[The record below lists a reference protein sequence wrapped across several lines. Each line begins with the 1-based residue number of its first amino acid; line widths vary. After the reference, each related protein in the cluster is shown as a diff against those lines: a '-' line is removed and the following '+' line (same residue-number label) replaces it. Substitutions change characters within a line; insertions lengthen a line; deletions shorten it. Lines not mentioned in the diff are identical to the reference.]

1 MLHSDACI
9 RCLQSAAGARTV
21 LRAPSACTA
30 RTACVAHHS
39 ISSGSDHS
47 SALPSDSHSP
57 VMLAVQV
64 PAAVLQVTVQP
75 CGLGQIPSADQTQCM
90 LCPSSSYSFTPLVD
104 DCKPCPAQAKCIGGA
119 TLVPLQQWH
128 SAPDS
133 DHIVPC
139 PNNNACAG
147 STSALLACQNA
158 TYQARLDVEQVGLQ
172 TMMFALAVSLI
183 ESLIEW
189 CVTSL
194 CSHVN
199 KVSHVIREI
208 MHQNCLGTGFRRHVG
223 IMFACVARRN
233 DHLSWTNSAKMHAN
247 AHLLQGNDLHA
258 LCRLSHRLIQNA
270 L

>member
-1 MLHSDACI
+1 MNAAFQCSLFAVYSRCIACKA
-9 RCLQSAAGARTV
+9 CTV
-21 LRAPSACTA
+21 LLVPLLITACTTCTAQHAQHNMHSTACTA
-30 RTACVAHHS
+30 QHAQHSMHSTACTAFAKHCY
-39 ISSGSDHS
+39 SSGSDHNP
-47 SALPSDSHSP
+47 ALSSDSRSP
-57 VMLAVQV
+57 VLLAVQV

-158 TYQARLDVEQVGLQ
+158 TYQARLDVEQVGLHRVSS
-172 TMMFALAVSLI
+172 ALDVSLF
-183 ESLIEW
+183 EW
-189 CVTSL
+189 CFADLCIMVTRS
-194 CSHVN
+194 V
-199 KVSHVIREI
+199 
-208 MHQNCLGTGFRRHVG
+208 M
-223 IMFACVARRN
+223 
-233 DHLSWTNSAKMHAN
+233 
-247 AHLLQGNDLHA
+247 
-258 LCRLSHRLIQNA
+258 
-270 L
+270 